1 MVLVA
6 LDALV
11 ELATLKN
18 SQGAL
23 GRSTSEFGQSRDH
36 VRPIFVV
43 GTELELGR
51 SCRQLK
57 PDLVQILARIR
68 HLKF

>member
-6 LDALV
+6 VDALV

-18 SQGAL
+18 SQVAL

-51 SCRQLK
+51 SCRQLES
-57 PDLVQILARIR
+57 DLVQILARI
-68 HLKF
+68 HH